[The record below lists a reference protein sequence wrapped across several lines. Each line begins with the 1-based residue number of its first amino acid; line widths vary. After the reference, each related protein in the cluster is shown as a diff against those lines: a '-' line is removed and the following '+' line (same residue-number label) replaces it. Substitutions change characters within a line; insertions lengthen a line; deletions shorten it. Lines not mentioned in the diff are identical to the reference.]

1 MRVEKDFEEFIRL
14 LNRHKVKYLIVGA
27 YAVTFHAQPRNTGD
41 IDFFIESEKDNAK
54 RLIKAIRDFG
64 FESLNLT
71 EDDFLKPDYVVQLG
85 YEPNRID
92 LLSSISGIKFD
103 RGYAAKVKGMFGRET
118 TWFISFENLIKN
130 KQTVGRKKDEA
141 DVEVLLQ
148 FKKSGNKKK
157 QEKL

>member
-27 YAVTFHAQPRNTGD
+27 YAVAFHAQPRNTGD

-71 EDDFLKPDYVVQLG
+71 EDDFIKPDYVVQLG

-103 RGYAAKVKGMFGRET
+103 RGYAAKVKGMFGGET
-118 TWFISFENLIKN
+118 AWFISFDDLLRN
-130 KQTVGRKKDEA
+130 KQAVNRKRDAA
-141 DVEVLLQ
+141 DVELLSK
-148 FKKSGNKKK
+148 FKKLKKK
-157 QEKL
+157 KKENKP